1 MFLARNQKGISLVEV
16 LVSVAIMV
24 IVSFLI
30 VDTFYQARVSFN
42 TSVQNLDSYKNNV
55 EARLIFTN
63 LIDNAYIT
71 GNETY
76 SILKKRNTAINSIP
90 EVNPFA
96 YPLIYAQSAP
106 LVTGSNFPTD
116 AQQGT
121 DVLVLQTIDFPIT
134 LENAVSSSDQT
145 ITFNKVYSG
154 TKQYMML
161 TDDTS
166 QSLLLRDSARV
177 NNGSTTFNLAA
188 PIGQSYP
195 AGSTLY
201 TGYTIKVIYIR
212 DTGRVDS
219 HGNNEFE
226 LYERSFSNNE
236 ATGQTNQALL
246 KGVSDLHISYKT
258 AGQNQQW
265 QAVTAQMNKKLWYRE
280 IRGIKI
286 DYRLDGQDQEVVL
299 SFNGISGLG

>member
-1 MFLARNQKGISLVEV
+1 MFFVRKQKGMSLVEV
-16 LVSVAIMV
+16 LVSVTIMV
-24 IVSFLI
+24 IVSFLL
-30 VDTFYQARVSFN
+30 VDTFFHARRSFDS
-42 TSVQNLDSYKNNV
+42 SVQSLDSYKNNV

-71 GNETY
+71 GNATY
-76 SILKKRNTAINSIP
+76 SILKRRNTAINP
-90 EVNPFA
+90 APQPNPFD
-96 YPLIYAQSAP
+96 YPLIYAQPAP
-106 LVTGSNFPTD
+106 LVDSSNFPSD

-134 LENAVSSSDQT
+134 LENAVSATDQA
-145 ITFNKVYSG
+145 ITFNKVYPGSS
-154 TKQYMML
+154 QYMML
-161 TDDTS
+161 TDDTN
-166 QSLLLRDSARV
+166 QTLLLRDSAQV
-177 NNGSTTFNLAA
+177 DDGVTTFDLAS

-201 TGYTIKVIYIR
+201 TGYIIRVIYVR
-212 DTGRVDS
+212 DTGVADS
-219 HGNNEFE
+219 NGNNEFE
-226 LYERSFSNNE
+226 LYEKSYSNNGSE
-236 ATGQTNQALL
+236 TDQVLL

-265 QAVTAQMNKKLWYRE
+265 QAVTAQTNKRQWYRE

-299 SFNGISGLG
+299 SFNGISGLS